1 MPADL
6 IPTHYT
12 TEFNNNWI
20 SRLQQQK
27 SRTDPFVDTI
37 SFTGERKRF
46 DRVGAS
52 TSRLRTER
60 MGVTNIQNVV
70 TDSRWAF
77 RRNYDIGKMLD
88 KDDANNLGQLVLPTS
103 QYIMDH
109 TSEYNRNFDDL
120 VYQTATGSVI
130 TGELGNTSVAYG
142 APSGIIQELGG
153 GQIGLTLSKL
163 IKTAEFF
170 MNGEIDPSM
179 ERCIMLTSRQLSN
192 MLDPTGGSV
201 QFTSSDYA
209 AIKALVAGTIDTF
222 MGFKFIVNNRIP
234 KYANPNVTTAYSL
247 QTPITN
253 NLLAG
258 YRPCV
263 AFVKGAVKMIK
274 GTVSTRIDQRSDLS
288 YATQIYSSW
297 DLGGV
302 RVHDEAVCTI
312 ECYEAAFS

>member
-6 IPTHYT
+6 IPSHYT

-103 QYIMDH
+103 QYVMDH

-120 VYQTATGSVI
+120 VYQTALGSVV
-130 TGELGNTSVAYG
+130 TGELGNTTQAFSSTTSGVITEG
-142 APSGIIQELGG
+142 AQS
-153 GQIGLTLSKL
+153 GLTLSKL
-163 IKTAEFF
+163 IRASEFF
-170 MNGEIDPSM
+170 MAAEIDPGM

-192 MLDPTGGSV
+192 MLDASTASNSM
-201 QFTSSDYA
+201 FTSSDYA
-209 AIKALVAGTIDTF
+209 AVKALVAGTIDTF

-234 KYANPNVTTAYSL
+234 KYVDNTEAALVATSATAG
-247 QTPITN
+247 I
-253 NLLAG
+253 
-258 YRPCV
+258 RPCV
-263 AFVKGAVKMIK
+263 AFVKGAIKMIK
-274 GTVSTRIDQRSDLS
+274 GTITTRIDQRSDLS

-302 RVHDEAVCTI
+302 RVHDEAVCKI
-312 ECYEAAFS
+312 QCWEVAG

>member
-6 IPTHYT
+6 IPSHYT

-52 TSRLRTER
+52 QSRLRTER
-60 MGVTNIQNVV
+60 MGVTNIQNVA

-88 KDDANNLGQLVLPTS
+88 KDDAANLGQLVLPTS
-103 QYIMDH
+103 QYVMDH

-120 VYQTATGSVI
+120 VYQTALGSAVV
-130 TGELGNTSVAYG
+130 GELGNTNQTFA
-142 APSGIIQELGG
+142 QGG
-153 GQIGLTLSKL
+153 GVAITEAATAGLTLSKL
-163 IKTAEFF
+163 IKVSEVF
-170 MNGEIDPSM
+170 MNAEIDPGM

-192 MLDPTGGSV
+192 LLDSSAIGGSAV
-201 QFTSSDYA
+201 FTSSDYA

-234 KYANPNVTTAYSL
+234 KYTTNAETALVAS
-247 QTPITN
+247 N
-253 NLLAG
+253 DLAG
-258 YRPCV
+258 FRPCV
-263 AFVKGAVKMIK
+263 AFVKGAIKMIK
-274 GTVSTRIDQRSDLS
+274 GTISTRIDQRSDLS

-302 RVHDEAVCTI
+302 RVHDEAVCKI
-312 ECYEAAFS
+312 QCYEATFTA

>member
-6 IPTHYT
+6 IPSHYT

-52 TSRLRTER
+52 QSRLRTER
-60 MGVTNIQNVV
+60 MGVTNIQNVA

-103 QYIMDH
+103 QYVMDH

-120 VYQTATGSVI
+120 VYQTALGNAVV
-130 TGELGNTSVAYG
+130 GELGNTNQTFA
-142 APSGIIQELGG
+142 QGG
-153 GQIGLTLSKL
+153 GVAITEAATAGLTLSKL
-163 IKTAEFF
+163 IKVSEVF
-170 MNGEIDPSM
+170 MNAEIDPGM

-192 MLDPTGGSV
+192 LLDSSASGGSAV
-201 QFTSSDYA
+201 FTSSDYA

-234 KYANPNVTTAYSL
+234 KYTTNAETALVAS
-247 QTPITN
+247 N
-253 NLLAG
+253 DLAG
-258 YRPCV
+258 FRPCV
-263 AFVKGAVKMIK
+263 AFVKGAIKMIK
-274 GTVSTRIDQRSDLS
+274 GTISTRIDQRSDLS

-302 RVHDEAVCTI
+302 RVHDEAVCKI
-312 ECYEAAFS
+312 QCYEAAFAA